1 MDFNLTKEQQIIQK
15 AAREFAKGEFTAVA
29 RELDINEA
37 YPTEIIKK
45 ARKLDLMGL
54 FIPEEYGGPGL
65 GYLEQAMVLEEFW
78 KVDPG
83 IGQQLSSV
91 TFGAEELILF
101 GTEAQKKKWLPPL
114 FEGDAVMGFA
124 ITEPDA
130 GSDTAAAT
138 TTAVKEG
145 DEYVINGSKVM
156 IGNGTV
162 GTFMLVYCLTSP
174 DEERKTARH
183 SILIVETDREGYKAE
198 PMHGKM
204 GLRASDTS
212 SVYFN
217 NVRVPG
223 ENLLGA
229 EGNGFIQLMK
239 FFDHSRSYVAGHGIG
254 LAQGALDMAIKHVK
268 GRKQFGRPIGA
279 FQATQFK
286 IAEMATKVE
295 TARAM
300 VYKSAWLLDQGKPD
314 TKLTAMAKLYACHTA
329 VEVVDESLQL
339 HGGYGYFNDYD
350 IERFYRAAKVLEI
363 YEGTKEV
370 EKIVIAREI
379 LGKL

>member
-1 MDFNLTKEQQIIQK
+1 MDFNLTKEQQIIQR
-15 AAREFAKGEFTAVA
+15 AAREFAKGEFTPVA
-29 RELDINEA
+29 RDLDINEA
-37 YPTEIIKK
+37 YPTQIVKK
-45 ARKLDLMGL
+45 ARELDLMGL

-83 IGQQLSSV
+83 IGQQLSSI
-91 TFGAEELILF
+91 TFGAEELLLF

-114 FEGDAVMGFA
+114 FEGEAVMGFA

-138 TTAVKEG
+138 TTAVREG

-162 GTFMLVYCLTSP
+162 GTFMLVYCLSRP
-174 DEERKTARH
+174 EEERKTARH
-183 SILIVETDREGYKAE
+183 SILIVETDRDGYKAE

-212 SVYFN
+212 AVYFN
-217 NVRVPG
+217 NVRVPR

-239 FFDHSRSYVAGHGIG
+239 FFDHSRSYVAGHGVG
-254 LAQGALDMAIKHVK
+254 LAQGALDMAVKHVK

-314 TKLTAMAKLYACHTA
+314 TKLTAMAKLYACHVA
-329 VEVVDESLQL
+329 VEVVDEALQL

-370 EKIVIAREI
+370 EKIVISREI